1 MDEWT
6 LRETEVTETCKKE
19 TKTLESLPLRGRSE
33 NSIIKGII
41 GEVKERQ
48 KNMSKKTKEE
58 GEKSQG

>member
-1 MDEWT
+1 M
-6 LRETEVTETCKKE
+6 
-19 TKTLESLPLRGRSE
+19 ESLPLRGRSE